1 MEVVKIDREIRQAL
15 AGYTVGI
22 AGLGGLGSNI
32 AVSLARLGI
41 AGLVLV
47 DYDLVE
53 ESNLNRQYYFR
64 DQLGQKKTQA
74 LAENIGRIDEGVRLR
89 TLDMKLD
96 KTNSY
101 ESFQDVD
108 ILVEALD
115 GPEDKSMLVSE
126 VLARSQIK
134 IVAASGIAGFS
145 SSNKIET
152 RRVLDRLYI
161 CGDFE
166 ENGDLYLSPKVNIVA
181 QHQANMVLR
190 LILGLE
196 EV

>member
-126 VLARSQIK
+126 VLARSEIK

>member
-1 MEVVKIDREIRQAL
+1 MVKIDREIRQAL

>member
-1 MEVVKIDREIRQAL
+1 MVKIDREIRQAL

-126 VLARSQIK
+126 VLARSEIK